1 MERFDAIVIGT
12 GVAGQT
18 AAGELSAAG
27 KRVAVIDR
35 REFGGTCAL
44 RGCEPKKVLFT
55 AAEVA
60 ERAAAQA
67 GNGVSGALRVD
78 WTSLVAFKRTFTDPI
93 PSAIERSLTEGGA
106 VALHGEAR
114 CVSEDTIGVG
124 GTEHAADHFVIAT
137 GAVPRPL
144 GIPGAGL
151 VTDAEG
157 FMAADALGERVAVIG
172 GGYISFEFA
181 HIAAAAGA
189 RAVVLHRGARVLE
202 GFDPDLAEM
211 LARGYR
217 DAGIE
222 VRTEAV
228 VSEVREAGGALE
240 IVCGN
245 GDVVVCDMAVHG
257 AGRVPDT
264 GGLGLEAAGVA
275 YGPRGVEVD
284 DTMRSTTNPRVFA
297 AGDAA
302 ASGVPLT
309 PVGIAQARVVVANIL
324 EPGSAT
330 FSPIVTP
337 SVVFSD
343 PPLASVGLTE
353 AQAREIGLGVEVK
366 LTDTASWASSR
377 RVGQRVSGAKTI
389 VDRGSGRIVGAHLL
403 GHGAEEVVNVFA
415 AAIAGGLTAS
425 DLKRAVWAYP
435 TASSEIVYLL

>member
-18 AAGELSAAG
+18 AAGELSAAD

-114 CVSEDTIGVG
+114 FVSEDTIGVG

-157 FMAADALGERVAVIG
+157 FMAADALGERVAFIG

-202 GFDPDLAEM
+202 GFDPDLAQM

-284 DTMRSTTNPRVFA
+284 DAMRSTTNPRVFA